1 MTGGGPL
8 PLLLV
13 ARLAL
18 VQGNDVR
25 DALGDGVQ
33 ADQVELLLV
42 VPSHSGGLVQV
53 ECKGTR
59 RTLSV
64 HEQAGPDCPA

>member
-1 MTGGGPL
+1 MAGAGAL

-18 VQGNDVR
+18 VQVDDVR
-25 DALGDGVQ
+25 DGLGDGVQ

-42 VPSHSGGLVQV
+42 VASHGGGLVQV
-53 ECKGTR
+53 ECKGTWCA
-59 RTLSV
+59 LPV
-64 HEQAGPDCPA
+64 HEQA